1 LKNMSHLPRK
11 TKLHFDHLLLKLHEM
26 NQQVAVP
33 ETMDYYTLLD
43 EMSAYY
49 NLTAEELQARG
60 FRKAYRQAV
69 EGL

>member
-1 LKNMSHLPRK
+1 MNNSQKNP
-11 TKLHFDHLLLKLHEM
+11 KLHFDQILLKLDEM
-26 NQQVAVP
+26 NQRVTVP
-33 ETMDYYTLLD
+33 EKMDYLTLLE

-49 NLTAEELQARG
+49 NLTAEELKTRG

>member
-1 LKNMSHLPRK
+1 MSNSQKNP
-11 TKLHFDHLLLKLHEM
+11 KLHFDQILLKLDEM
-26 NQQVAVP
+26 NQRVTVP
-33 ETMDYYTLLD
+33 EKMDYFTLLE

-49 NLTAEELQARG
+49 NLTAEELKTRG

>member
-1 LKNMSHLPRK
+1 MNNSQKNH
-11 TKLHFDHLLLKLHEM
+11 KLHFDQILLKLDEM
-26 NQQVAVP
+26 NQRVTVP
-33 ETMDYYTLLD
+33 EKMDYFTLLE

-49 NLTAEELQARG
+49 NLTAEELKTRG

>member
-1 LKNMSHLPRK
+1 MNNSQKNP
-11 TKLHFDHLLLKLHEM
+11 KLNFDQILLKLDEM
-26 NQQVAVP
+26 NQRVTVP
-33 ETMDYYTLLD
+33 EKMDYLTLLE

-49 NLTAEELQARG
+49 NLTAEELKTRG

>member
-1 LKNMSHLPRK
+1 MNNSQKNP
-11 TKLHFDHLLLKLHEM
+11 KLHFDQILLKLDEM
-26 NQQVAVP
+26 NTRVTVP
-33 ETMDYYTLLD
+33 EKMDYFTLLE

-49 NLTAEELQARG
+49 NLTAEELKTRG

>member
-1 LKNMSHLPRK
+1 MNNSQKNP
-11 TKLHFDHLLLKLHEM
+11 KLHFDQILLKLDEM
-26 NQQVAVP
+26 NQMVTVP
-33 ETMDYYTLLD
+33 EKMDYFTLLE

-49 NLTAEELQARG
+49 NLTAEELKTRG

>member
-1 LKNMSHLPRK
+1 MNNSQKNP
-11 TKLHFDHLLLKLHEM
+11 KLHFDQILLKLVEM
-26 NQQVAVP
+26 NQRVTVP
-33 ETMDYYTLLD
+33 EKMDYFTLLE

-49 NLTAEELQARG
+49 NLTAEELKTRG

>member
-1 LKNMSHLPRK
+1 MSNSQKNS
-11 TKLHFDHLLLKLHEM
+11 KLHYDQMLLKLDEM
-26 NQQVAVP
+26 NQRVTVP
-33 ETMDYYTLLD
+33 EKMDYFTLLE

-49 NLTAEELQARG
+49 NLTAEELKTRG

>member
-1 LKNMSHLPRK
+1 MNNSQKNP
-11 TKLHFDHLLLKLHEM
+11 KLHFDQILLKLDEM
-26 NQQVAVP
+26 NQRVTVP
-33 ETMDYYTLLD
+33 EKMDYFTLLE

-49 NLTAEELQARG
+49 NLTAEELKTRG

>member
-1 LKNMSHLPRK
+1 MNNSQKNP
-11 TKLHFDHLLLKLHEM
+11 KLHFDQILLKLDEM
-26 NQQVAVP
+26 NQRDTVP
-33 ETMDYYTLLD
+33 EKMDYFTLLE

-49 NLTAEELQARG
+49 NLTAEELKTRG

>member
-1 LKNMSHLPRK
+1 MNNSQKNP
-11 TKLHFDHLLLKLHEM
+11 KLHFDQILFKLDEM
-26 NQQVAVP
+26 NKRVTVP
-33 ETMDYYTLLD
+33 EKMDYFTLLE

-49 NLTAEELQARG
+49 NLTAEELKTRG

>member
-1 LKNMSHLPRK
+1 MNNSQKNP
-11 TKLHFDHLLLKLHEM
+11 KLHFDQILFKLDEM
-26 NQQVAVP
+26 NQRVTVP
-33 ETMDYYTLLD
+33 EKMDYFNLLE

-49 NLTAEELQARG
+49 NLTAEELKTRG

>member
-1 LKNMSHLPRK
+1 MNNSLKNP
-11 TKLHFDHLLLKLHEM
+11 KLHFDQILLKLEEM
-26 NQQVAVP
+26 NQRVTVP
-33 ETMDYYTLLD
+33 EKMDYFTLLE

-49 NLTAEELQARG
+49 NLTAEELKTRG

>member
-1 LKNMSHLPRK
+1 MSNSQKNS
-11 TKLHFDHLLLKLHEM
+11 KLHFDHILLKLNEM
-26 NQQVAVP
+26 NQRATVP
-33 ETMDYYTLLD
+33 EKMDYFSLLE

-49 NLTAEELQARG
+49 NLTAEELKTRG

>member
-1 LKNMSHLPRK
+1 MSNSQKNY
-11 TKLHFDHLLLKLHEM
+11 KLHFDHILLKLDEM
-26 NQQVAVP
+26 NQRATVP
-33 ETMDYYTLLD
+33 EKMDYFTLLE

-49 NLTAEELQARG
+49 NLTAEELKTRG

>member
-1 LKNMSHLPRK
+1 MNNSQKNP
-11 TKLHFDHLLLKLHEM
+11 KLHFDQILLKLDEM
-26 NQQVAVP
+26 NQRVAVP
-33 ETMDYYTLLD
+33 EKMDYLTLLE

-49 NLTAEELQARG
+49 NLTAEELKTRG

>member
-1 LKNMSHLPRK
+1 MNNSQKNP
-11 TKLHFDHLLLKLHEM
+11 KLHFDHILLKLNEM
-26 NQQVAVP
+26 NQRATVP
-33 ETMDYYTLLD
+33 EKMDYFTLLE

-49 NLTAEELQARG
+49 NLTAEELKTRG

>member
-1 LKNMSHLPRK
+1 MNNSQKNP
-11 TKLHFDHLLLKLHEM
+11 KLHFDQILLKLDEM
-26 NQQVAVP
+26 NQRVTVP
-33 ETMDYYTLLD
+33 EKMDYFNLLE

-49 NLTAEELQARG
+49 NLTAEELKTRG

>member
-1 LKNMSHLPRK
+1 MNNSQKNP
-11 TKLHFDHLLLKLHEM
+11 KLNFDQILLKLDEM
-26 NQQVAVP
+26 NQRVTVP
-33 ETMDYYTLLD
+33 EKMDYFTLLE

-49 NLTAEELQARG
+49 NLTAEELKTRG

>member
-1 LKNMSHLPRK
+1 MQKK
-11 TKLHFDHLLLKLHEM
+11 TKLHFENLLLKLHEI
-26 NQQVAVP
+26 NQQVTVP
-33 ETMDYYTLLD
+33 ESMDYYALLD

-49 NLTAEELQARG
+49 NLTAEELQTRG

>member
-1 LKNMSHLPRK
+1 MNNSQKNP
-11 TKLHFDHLLLKLHEM
+11 KLHFDQILLKLDEM
-26 NQQVAVP
+26 NKRVTVP
-33 ETMDYYTLLD
+33 EKMDYLTLLE

-49 NLTAEELQARG
+49 NLTAEELKTRG

>member
-1 LKNMSHLPRK
+1 MNNSQKNP
-11 TKLHFDHLLLKLHEM
+11 KLNFDQILLKLEEM
-26 NQQVAVP
+26 NQRVTVP
-33 ETMDYYTLLD
+33 EKMDYFTLLE

-49 NLTAEELQARG
+49 NLTAEELKTRG

>member
-1 LKNMSHLPRK
+1 MNNTQKNP
-11 TKLHFDHLLLKLHEM
+11 KLHFDQILLKLDEM
-26 NQQVAVP
+26 NQRVTVP
-33 ETMDYYTLLD
+33 EKMDYFTLLE

-49 NLTAEELQARG
+49 NLTAEELKTRG